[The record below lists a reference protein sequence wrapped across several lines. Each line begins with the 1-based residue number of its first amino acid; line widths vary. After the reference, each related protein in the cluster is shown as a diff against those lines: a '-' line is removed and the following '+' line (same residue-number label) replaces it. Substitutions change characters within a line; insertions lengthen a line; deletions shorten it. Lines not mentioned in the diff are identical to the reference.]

1 MECPTVTPAPNI
13 AIVKTCQYICPCQ
26 KGKRHIG
33 VFAIE
38 PKEIEISTGLCKVQ
52 KEFYLGHGIKTT
64 DPKEASKII
73 LERDH
78 QELLSLLSEYIPGK
92 LGVHMVPPMFYGE
105 VPEAIKLTEI
115 RTEKH
120 TDRVKGDLAESKMYY
135 ALKEYYALNGDDV
148 LIVHSHKFLHKK
160 SNNEKDFIVLNLSKG
175 LYLYYLF
182 TFINQIYK
190 NASTVSSHVL

>member
-1 MECPTVTPAPNI
+1 MESPTATQAPNI
-13 AIVKTCQYICPCQ
+13 AIVKTCQYICPCK

-38 PKEIEISTGLCKVQ
+38 PKEIEISTGLCRVQ
-52 KEFYLGHGIKTT
+52 REFYLGHGIKTT

-115 RTEKH
+115 RAFQHHSFEKIHVCSLKVH
-120 TDRVKGDLAESKMYY
+120 TCLIAG
-135 ALKEYYALNGDDV
+135 V
-148 LIVHSHKFLHKK
+148 L
-160 SNNEKDFIVLNLSKG
+160 
-175 LYLYYLF
+175 
-182 TFINQIYK
+182 
-190 NASTVSSHVL
+190 